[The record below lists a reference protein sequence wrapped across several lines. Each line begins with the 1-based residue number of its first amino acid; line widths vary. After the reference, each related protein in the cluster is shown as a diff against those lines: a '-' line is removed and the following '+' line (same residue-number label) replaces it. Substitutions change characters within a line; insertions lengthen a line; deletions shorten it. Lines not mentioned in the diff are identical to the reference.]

1 MTFMRRKISN
11 TLLIVGFSFL
21 TTYATI
27 GRAANPA
34 CPIDGAGA
42 VSGAAAFPARVSAC
56 GIAPDTQRITLRRV
70 VLCKGAP
77 TPPSTSQAFSGSN
90 CSNTIF
96 SGAAGKTVTIQTG
109 STNAV
114 SAPVNTVI
122 PAAGTYTH
130 AVIQMDPKI
139 ILQAQSDFDAS
150 VTSTDTTSGVK
161 CWTKTST
168 MFTGTAGT
176 PNTTSC
182 GAAVT
187 TLGEMTVNVNL
198 LGGAGGTQETFT
210 GSQGQ
215 TITAFLVD
223 AAGKLVTGT
232 VNDGFGDVARIVAI
246 IENPSP
252 MVIVKQSYKPRH
264 RIQLFWSN
272 STAALADMVGFS
284 PQFFYRSGVFD
295 AFFEYKCGGHPNC
308 P

>member
-1 MTFMRRKISN
+1 
-11 TLLIVGFSFL
+11 
-21 TTYATI
+21 
-27 GRAANPA
+27 
-34 CPIDGAGA
+34 
-42 VSGAAAFPARVSAC
+42 
-56 GIAPDTQRITLRRV
+56 
-70 VLCKGAP
+70 
-77 TPPSTSQAFSGSN
+77 
-90 CSNTIF
+90 
-96 SGAAGKTVTIQTG
+96 
-109 STNAV
+109 
-114 SAPVNTVI
+114 
-122 PAAGTYTH
+122 
-130 AVIQMDPKI
+130 
-139 ILQAQSDFDAS
+139 
-150 VTSTDTTSGVK
+150 
-161 CWTKTST
+161 

-198 LGGAGGTQETFT
+198 LGGVGGTQETFT
-210 GSQGQ
+210 GSLGH

-264 RIQLFWSN
+264 SIQLFWSN
-272 STAALADMVGFS
+272 STAALADMVSFS
-284 PQFFYRSGVFD
+284 PRFFYRSGVFD

>member
-1 MTFMRRKISN
+1 MRRKISN

-42 VSGAAAFPARVSAC
+42 ISGVAIFPALVEAC
-56 GIAPDTQRITLRRV
+56 GIAPDTQRITLRPV

-77 TPPSTSQAFSGSN
+77 TPPSTSQAFSGN

-114 SAPVNTVI
+114 SEPVNTNI
-122 PAAGTYTH
+122 PAAGIYTH
-130 AVIQMDPKI
+130 AVIQIDPKV
-139 ILQAQSDFDAS
+139 ILQAQSDFDDS
-150 VTSTDTTSGVK
+150 VTSTDLTSGVK

-168 MFTGTAGT
+168 MFIRSAGT

-198 LGGAGGTQETFT
+198 LGGVGGTQETFT
-210 GSQGQ
+210 GSLGH

-264 RIQLFWSN
+264 SIQLFWSN
-272 STAALADMVGFS
+272 STAALADMVSFS

>member
-1 MTFMRRKISN
+1 MRRKISN

-42 VSGAAAFPARVSAC
+42 ISGVAIFPALVEAC
-56 GIAPDTQRITLRRV
+56 GIAPDTQRITLRPV

-77 TPPSTSQAFSGSN
+77 TPPSTSQAFSGN

-114 SAPVNTVI
+114 SEPVNTNI
-122 PAAGTYTH
+122 PAAGIYTH
-130 AVIQMDPKI
+130 AVIQIDPKV
-139 ILQAQSDFDAS
+139 ILQAQSDFDDS
-150 VTSTDTTSGVK
+150 VTSTDLTSGVK

-168 MFTGTAGT
+168 MFIRSAGT

-198 LGGAGGTQETFT
+198 LGGVGGTQETFT
-210 GSQGQ
+210 GSLGH

-264 RIQLFWSN
+264 SIQLFWSN
-272 STAALADMVGFS
+272 SSAALADMVSFS
-284 PQFFYRSGVFD
+284 PRFFYRSGVFD

>member
-1 MTFMRRKISN
+1 
-11 TLLIVGFSFL
+11 
-21 TTYATI
+21 
-27 GRAANPA
+27 
-34 CPIDGAGA
+34 
-42 VSGAAAFPARVSAC
+42 
-56 GIAPDTQRITLRRV
+56 
-70 VLCKGAP
+70 
-77 TPPSTSQAFSGSN
+77 
-90 CSNTIF
+90 
-96 SGAAGKTVTIQTG
+96 
-109 STNAV
+109 
-114 SAPVNTVI
+114 
-122 PAAGTYTH
+122 
-130 AVIQMDPKI
+130 
-139 ILQAQSDFDAS
+139 
-150 VTSTDTTSGVK
+150 VK

-264 RIQLFWSN
+264 SIQLFWSN
-272 STAALADMVGFS
+272 STAALADMVSFS

>member
-1 MTFMRRKISN
+1 MRRKISN

-42 VSGAAAFPARVSAC
+42 ISGVAIFPALVEAC
-56 GIAPDTQRITLRRV
+56 GIAPDTQRITLRPV

-77 TPPSTSQAFSGSN
+77 TPPSTSQAFSGN

-114 SAPVNTVI
+114 SEPVNTNI
-122 PAAGTYTH
+122 PAAGIYTH
-130 AVIQMDPKI
+130 AVIQIDPKV
-139 ILQAQSDFDAS
+139 ILQAQSDFDDS
-150 VTSTDTTSGVK
+150 VTSTDLTSGVK

-168 MFTGTAGT
+168 MFIRSAGT

-198 LGGAGGTQETFT
+198 LGGVGGTQETFT
-210 GSQGQ
+210 GSQGH

-264 RIQLFWSN
+264 SIQLFWSN
-272 STAALADMVGFS
+272 STAALADMVSFS

>member
-1 MTFMRRKISN
+1 MRRKISN

-42 VSGAAAFPARVSAC
+42 ISGVAIFPALVEAC
-56 GIAPDTQRITLRRV
+56 GIAPDTQRITLRPV

-77 TPPSTSQAFSGSN
+77 TPPSTSQAFSGN

-114 SAPVNTVI
+114 SEPVNTNI
-122 PAAGTYTH
+122 PAAGIYTH
-130 AVIQMDPKI
+130 AVIQIDPKV
-139 ILQAQSDFDAS
+139 ILQAQSDFDDS
-150 VTSTDTTSGVK
+150 VTSTDLTSGVK

-168 MFTGTAGT
+168 MFIRSAGT

-198 LGGAGGTQETFT
+198 LGGVGGTQETFT

-264 RIQLFWSN
+264 SIQLFWSN
-272 STAALADMVGFS
+272 STAALADMVSFS

>member
-42 VSGAAAFPARVSAC
+42 VSGAAAFPARVTAC

-77 TPPSTSQAFSGSN
+77 TPPSTSQAFSGN

-114 SAPVNTVI
+114 SEPVNTNI
-122 PAAGTYTH
+122 PAAGIYTH

-210 GSQGQ
+210 GSLGH

-264 RIQLFWSN
+264 SIQLFWSN
-272 STAALADMVGFS
+272 STAALADMVSFS
-284 PQFFYRSGVFD
+284 PRFFYRSGVFD